1 MKSNGKPRLGER
13 RTMLN
18 SMTGYGEVAGEFDGV
33 SYAVEIKTVNNR
45 YLKTIVK
52 LPEGTAFLE
61 DEIDKELRRQLSR
74 GTINYVLR
82 LKAVA
87 ANALFEID
95 EATLR
100 SVVMKLGAINSS
112 VGVQASIDLASLL
125 NLPGIVQPVT
135 PSEKQSARIKE
146 FVLRLTAEALEKV
159 KGMREAEGAFLEA
172 DLKKHCDAIQKEL
185 ETIRQCSGSVTQD
198 RAKKLRKRVDEL
210 LAEAKL
216 KLDEQ
221 TLAQEVAILA
231 DRSDISE
238 EITRLDAHLQQFAQ
252 ICRTDGQ
259 AGRRLDF
266 LSQEMLREAN
276 TMASK
281 AGDARIA
288 RAVVDIKCLIER
300 LKEQIQNV
308 E

>member
-1 MKSNGKPRLGER
+1 
-13 RTMLN
+13 MLN
-18 SMTGYGEVAGEFDGV
+18 SMTGYGEAIGEFEGV
-33 SYAVEIKTVNNR
+33 SYAVEIKAVNNR
-45 YLKTIVK
+45 YLKTIIK

-61 DEIDKELRRQLSR
+61 DEIDKALRRHLSR

-82 LKAVA
+82 LKAIS

-95 EATLR
+95 EASLQSLLT
-100 SVVMKLGAINSS
+100 KLSAIGAAA
-112 VGVQASIDLASLL
+112 GVQGSIDLASLL
-125 NLPGIVQPVT
+125 TLPGIIQPVM
-135 PSEKQSARIKE
+135 PDEEKGARIKK
-146 FVLRLTAEALEKV
+146 FVLQLTAEAIEKV
-159 KGMREAEGAFLEA
+159 KRMRQAEGRFLEA
-172 DLKKHCDAIQKEL
+172 DLMKHCEAIHEEL

-198 RAKKLRKRVDEL
+198 YAKKLRKRVDEL
-210 LAEAKL
+210 
-216 KLDEQ
+216 Q
-221 TLAQEVAILA
+221 TLAREVAVLA

-276 TMASK
+276 TVASK
-281 AGDARIA
+281 AGDARVA

-300 LKEQIQNV
+300 LKEQLQNV

>member
-1 MKSNGKPRLGER
+1 
-13 RTMLN
+13 MLN
-18 SMTGYGEVAGEFDGV
+18 SMTGYGEAIGEFEGV
-33 SYAVEIKTVNNR
+33 SYAVEIKAVNNR
-45 YLKTIVK
+45 YLKTIIK

-61 DEIDKELRRQLSR
+61 DEIDKALRRHLSR

-82 LKAVA
+82 LKAIS

-95 EATLR
+95 EASLQSLLT
-100 SVVMKLGAINSS
+100 KLSAIGAAA
-112 VGVQASIDLASLL
+112 GVQGSIDLASLL
-125 NLPGIVQPVT
+125 TLPGIIQPVM
-135 PSEKQSARIKE
+135 PDEEKGARIKK
-146 FVLRLTAEALEKV
+146 FVLQLTAEAIEKV
-159 KGMREAEGAFLEA
+159 KRMRQAEGRFLEA
-172 DLKKHCDAIQKEL
+172 DLMKHCEAIHEEL

-198 RAKKLRKRVDEL
+198 YAKKLRKRVDEL

-221 TLAQEVAILA
+221 TLAREVAVLA

-276 TMASK
+276 TVASK
-281 AGDARIA
+281 AGDARVA

-300 LKEQIQNV
+300 LKEQLQNV